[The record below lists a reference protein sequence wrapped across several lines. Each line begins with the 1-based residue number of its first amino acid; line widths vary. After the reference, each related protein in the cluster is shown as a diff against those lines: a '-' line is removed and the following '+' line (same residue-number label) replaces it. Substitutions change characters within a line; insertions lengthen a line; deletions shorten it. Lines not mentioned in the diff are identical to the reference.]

1 MSEMVISL
9 PTRSYSPITV
19 DFKEYKRLTIETISR
34 NLISCL
40 NEHDIYYDEEE
51 VNNALSEDIKIW
63 EKSRFLKKKENSK
76 PTVIQF
82 EYVGLLLPREVNKKI
97 RQQHHES
104 PPKDILFFIYPKWSD
119 IIAENDNLLQMRTVT
134 MKSIIAYIRN
144 LKKKEGQG
152 YLRSR
157 YSANQNDPS
166 LMLEALYAVVEFTN
180 RKGILTEQEI
190 KRTKRSGEEDWVST
204 FSHGIPMYSMG
215 KPYYTVPIRKRKNNI
230 FTELSKIHQE
240 IYNYCMTYLTRFF
253 PMRTKIKF
261 KSRVEFSVKELR
273 TMKKIISMVLLRTRI
288 HKNKQSIRV
297 LKNFIDDYPGI
308 RHHKTINFG
317 LTSKSFDLLWENALL
332 ETFGDSALTNRIN
345 ELFVTQRM
353 MRDTIRDK
361 ESKHL
366 KIDGASVIG
375 DRIILYDSKNYADW
389 STIGTEDLHKQY
401 LYEYG
406 INYFIQ
412 EGFLVASHVQK
423 NAFIFPKKQ
432 SNILADNSDFSII
445 GSYSQPFLTDLSNRS
460 ENRPFG
466 PRVEPNTRDWGEG
479 ILAIE
484 VQGFF
489 LLRKYIERTGR
500 VENEF
505 LDVFGL
511 NI

>member
-1 MSEMVISL
+1 MVISL
-9 PTRSYSPITV
+9 PNRSYSPITV
-19 DFKEYKRLTIETISR
+19 DFKEYARLTIETISR

-40 NEHDIYYDEEE
+40 NEHDIYFDEEE
-51 VNNALSEDIKIW
+51 VNNALSKDIEIW
-63 EKSRFLKKKENSK
+63 KKSKFLKKERPNASA
-76 PTVIQF
+76 IQF

-97 RQQHHES
+97 RQPHHEN

-119 IIAENDNLLQMRTVT
+119 ITVESDNLLQMRTIT
-134 MKSIIAYIRN
+134 MKSIITYIRKPK
-144 LKKKEGQG
+144 KKKEERG

-180 RKGILTEQEI
+180 RMGILKEQEI
-190 KRTKRSGEEDWVST
+190 NRTKRAGTEDWAST
-204 FSHGIPMYSMG
+204 FTLGTPMYSMG

-253 PMRTKIKF
+253 PMRAKIKF
-261 KSRVEFSVKELR
+261 KSKLEFSVKELR
-273 TMKKIISMVLLRTRI
+273 TMRKIIEMVLLRTRM

-297 LKNFIDDYPGI
+297 LKNFIYYYSGI
-308 RHHKTINFG
+308 RHDKTMNFG
-317 LTSKSFDLLWENALL
+317 LNSKSFDLLWENALL
-332 ETFGDSALTNRIN
+332 ETFGDSALKKRIN
-345 ELFVTQRM
+345 ELFVEQRM
-353 MRDTIRDK
+353 MKNARLDGERK
-361 ESKHL
+361 SLE
-366 KIDGASVIG
+366 IDGASRIG
-375 DRIILYDSKNYADW
+375 DRIILYDAKNYGDW
-389 STIGTEDLHKQY
+389 GKIGTEDLHKQY

-412 EGFLVASHVQK
+412 EGFLAASHVQK
-423 NAFIFPKKQ
+423 NAFIFPKNP
-432 SNILADNSDFSII
+432 SNILADNSDFSLI

-466 PRVEPNTRDWGEG
+466 PRVEPNTRDWDEG
-479 ILAIE
+479 ILAID